1 MNPTGAHNY
10 YPKPGAP
17 PILVQIENDWVY
29 SLHFEYTYHRS
40 KFEGVFVPLVEAPA
54 QPAPI
59 DYETPVIVYPA
70 TVAQGEV

>member
-1 MNPTGAHNY
+1 MNPTGAYNY
-10 YPKPGAP
+10 YPPDAP

-40 KFEGVFVPLVEAPA
+40 KFEGVFVELTEVPP

-59 DYETPVIVYPA
+59 DWQTPVVVYPP
-70 TVAQGEV
+70 VGV